1 MTATAIP
8 LPTSHPSP
16 GAARLGAAG
25 ALTAVAALVSAL
37 AVLPADAG
45 GTSAAAIADRYAA
58 DGWLPA
64 TVLQVI
70 GVVGVLVLA
79 AALTAVLQGASRPVR
94 ALVLAGAA
102 VAAALQLAGHAVIAT
117 LAAGTAA
124 RGDGDVVLAL
134 YDLSSIAFVFGSAG
148 SAVFLAATAAGV
160 LSTRALPRWV
170 GWSAAVGA
178 AVSALASGSLAPA
191 GIFGIHGHLG
201 FAAVVLVYLWLL
213 GVGIALLRRRA

>member
-1 MTATAIP
+1 MAATATPRSTAR
-8 LPTSHPSP
+8 PSA

-25 ALTAVAALVSAL
+25 ALAAVATLGAAL

-58 DGWLPA
+58 DGWLAA

-70 GVVGVLVLA
+70 SVVGVLVLA
-79 AALTAVLQGASRPVR
+79 AALTAVLRDASRPVR

-102 VAAALQLAGHAVIAT
+102 VAAALQLTGHAAIAT

-134 YDLSSIAFVFGSAG
+134 YDLSSIAFAFGSAG
-148 SAVFLAATAAGV
+148 GSVFLAATAAGI

-170 GWSAAVGA
+170 GWSAAAGA
-178 AVSALASGSLAPA
+178 AVSAVAAGSL
-191 GIFGIHGHLG
+191 GSGGLVGVHGHLG
-201 FAAVVLVYLWLL
+201 FVAVVLVYLWF
-213 GVGIALLRRRA
+213 VVAGIALLRRA